1 MNTNTNKH
9 ESRCKS
15 LTKAGKPCRAAATEG
30 GLCFFHANPAKASEL
45 GRIGGRKNRHIIAA
59 SLDPFPD
66 LKTALDVRETV
77 DRVIKEVC
85 ARRIDPRT
93 AAALTPLF
101 SLQLRAIETSDLERR
116 LLALEKR
123 DQEDASKTQSAGK
136 SEEGDVDGSGKP
148 HGIQ

>member
-1 MNTNTNKH
+1 MIKDMF
-9 ESRCKS
+9 
-15 LTKAGKPCRAAATEG
+15 AGKMDAR
-30 GLCFFHANPAKASEL
+30 
-45 GRIGGRKNRHIIAA
+45 
-59 SLDPFPD
+59 
-66 LKTALDVRETV
+66 TV
-77 DRVIKEVC
+77 
-85 ARRIDPRT
+85 
-93 AAALTPLF
+93 AALTPAF